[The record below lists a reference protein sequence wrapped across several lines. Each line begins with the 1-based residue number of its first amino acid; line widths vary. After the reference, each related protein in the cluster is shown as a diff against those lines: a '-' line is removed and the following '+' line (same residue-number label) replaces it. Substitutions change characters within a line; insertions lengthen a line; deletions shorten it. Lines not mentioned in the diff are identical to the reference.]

1 MREIKTG
8 RISIHVSNANHQTK
22 MKTASATARLTSL
35 EDHFRSM
42 EGQTNLRMDC
52 LCLIA
57 SGNDNAGATL
67 GWEETEEFAALA
79 IRSIESLL
87 TDETSEV
94 RAAFKA
100 AGVTF

>member
-1 MREIKTG
+1 MKATSA
-8 RISIHVSNANHQTK
+8 IS
-22 MKTASATARLTSL
+22 RLAIL

-42 EGQTNLRMDC
+42 ESSDARMDC
-52 LCLIA
+52 LCLIG
-57 SGNDNAGATL
+57 SGRDNAGATL

-79 IRSIESLL
+79 IRSIQCLL

-94 RAAFKA
+94 QAAFKA

>member
-1 MREIKTG
+1 M
-8 RISIHVSNANHQTK
+8 
-22 MKTASATARLTSL
+22 TATTSTSAIARLASL

-42 EGQTNLRMDC
+42 EDQATLRMDC

-79 IRSIESLL
+79 IRSIQGLL
-87 TDETSEV
+87 GEMPSEIQ
-94 RAAFKA
+94 AAFKS

>member
-1 MREIKTG
+1 M
-8 RISIHVSNANHQTK
+8 
-22 MKTASATARLTSL
+22 TATTSTSAIARLASL

-42 EGQTNLRMDC
+42 EDQATLRMDC

-79 IRSIESLL
+79 IRSIQCLL
-87 TDETSEV
+87 ADETSEIQ
-94 RAAFKA
+94 AAFKA